1 MLIRTID
8 YSKFYFRVYFRFG
21 FRSSF
26 CSDLD
31 STSGWSDL
39 SDNPFLRN
47 TELGN
52 LAENLEINVPPVTVS
67 YVREDDQ
74 KLMEGIQQLLN
85 RLNGGNVEITDQ
97 MVKDA
102 LALIKEY
109 FRKFFEIFSKVVF
122 WLA

>member
-1 MLIRTID
+1 M
-8 YSKFYFRVYFRFG
+8 
-21 FRSSF
+21 
-26 CSDLD
+26 
-31 STSGWSDL
+31 
-39 SDNPFLRN
+39 
-47 TELGN
+47 
-52 LAENLEINVPPVTVS
+52 TVS

-109 FRKFFEIFSKVVF
+109 FQKSRKIQRFV
-122 WLA
+122 LAG

>member
-1 MLIRTID
+1 MAQVSIGSENNLIF
-8 YSKFYFRVYFRFG
+8 S
-21 FRSSF
+21 
-26 CSDLD
+26 
-31 STSGWSDL
+31 
-39 SDNPFLRN
+39 N

-109 FRKFFEIFSKVVF
+109 FQKSRKIQRFV
-122 WLA
+122 LAG

>member
-1 MLIRTID
+1 M
-8 YSKFYFRVYFRFG
+8 
-21 FRSSF
+21 
-26 CSDLD
+26 
-31 STSGWSDL
+31 
-39 SDNPFLRN
+39 
-47 TELGN
+47 
-52 LAENLEINVPPVTVS
+52 S

-109 FRKFFEIFSKVVF
+109 FQNWRPTIGGGLQS
-122 WLA
+122 AI

>member
-1 MLIRTID
+1 M
-8 YSKFYFRVYFRFG
+8 
-21 FRSSF
+21 
-26 CSDLD
+26 
-31 STSGWSDL
+31 
-39 SDNPFLRN
+39 
-47 TELGN
+47 
-52 LAENLEINVPPVTVS
+52 S

-109 FRKFFEIFSKVVF
+109 FQLKIGASSEAPSGE
-122 WLA
+122 

>member
-1 MLIRTID
+1 M
-8 YSKFYFRVYFRFG
+8 
-21 FRSSF
+21 
-26 CSDLD
+26 
-31 STSGWSDL
+31 TSGLTSKSYFL
-39 SDNPFLRN
+39 LRN

-102 LALIKEY
+102 LALIKEN
-109 FRKFFEIFSKVVF
+109 FQNWRPTIGGGLWSVI
-122 WLA
+122 

>member
-1 MLIRTID
+1 MK
-8 YSKFYFRVYFRFG
+8 YSCYIQVDFRSNFRSHFRFTIL
-21 FRSSF
+21 FRN
-26 CSDLD
+26 D
-31 STSGWSDL
+31 
-39 SDNPFLRN
+39 
-47 TELGN
+47 ELGN

-102 LALIKEY
+102 LALIKEN
-109 FRKFFEIFSKVVF
+109 FQNWRPGGGLQSAI
-122 WLA
+122 

>member
-1 MLIRTID
+1 M
-8 YSKFYFRVYFRFG
+8 
-21 FRSSF
+21 
-26 CSDLD
+26 
-31 STSGWSDL
+31 
-39 SDNPFLRN
+39 
-47 TELGN
+47 
-52 LAENLEINVPPVTVS
+52 TVS

-109 FRKFFEIFSKVVF
+109 FQKSGKQ
-122 WLA
+122 